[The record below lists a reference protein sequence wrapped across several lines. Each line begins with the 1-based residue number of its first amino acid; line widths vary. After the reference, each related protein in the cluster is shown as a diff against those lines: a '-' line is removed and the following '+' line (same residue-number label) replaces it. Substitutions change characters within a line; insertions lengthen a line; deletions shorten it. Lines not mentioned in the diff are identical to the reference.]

1 MSTPL
6 KAVVWDN
13 DGVLVDTERLYFEAS
28 ARILATVGY
37 VLTKEAF
44 VQTSMTAG
52 LSLFDLVDVDHEEHA
67 DLRDQRNALY
77 SELLTGRDLTIE
89 GARETLDALKG
100 RVRMMIVTSSRRD
113 HFEIIHQS
121 TELLSYF
128 ESVVDKSDFQQSKPH
143 PEPYLMGLKRL
154 GLTADHCI
162 VVEDSARGMTSAI
175 RAGLRCIVVPN
186 ALTKD
191 VDFEGAYRVVDK
203 VGDVVGVVEELEQ
216 GNMEI
221 G

>member
-1 MSTPL
+1 MIL
-6 KAVVWDN
+6 KAVIWDN

-28 ARILATVGY
+28 KRILATVGY

-52 LSLFDLVDVDHEEHA
+52 QSLFDLADVSPDVHA
-67 DLRDQRNALY
+67 ALKDQRNALY
-77 SELLTGRDLTIE
+77 SELLTGRDLTID
-89 GARETLDALKG
+89 GARDTLEALKG

-121 TELLSYF
+121 TGLLSYF
-128 ESVVDKSDFQQSKPH
+128 ESVVDNSDFEQSKPY

-154 GLTADHCI
+154 GLTADDCI

-175 RAGLRCIVVPN
+175 RAGLRCVVVPN

-191 VDFEGAYRVVDK
+191 VDFDGAYRVVDK
-203 VGDVVGVVEELEQ
+203 VGDVVGIVEEMIEA
-216 GNMEI
+216 GK
-221 G
+221 

>member
-1 MSTPL
+1 MSL
-6 KAVVWDN
+6 KAVIWDN
-13 DGVLVDTERLYFEAS
+13 DGVLVDTERIYFEAS
-28 ARILATVGY
+28 KRILATVGY

-52 LSLFDLVDVDHEEHA
+52 QSLFDLADVSPDEHA
-67 DLRDQRNALY
+67 ALKDQRNALY
-77 SELLTGRDLTIE
+77 SELLTGRDLTID
-89 GARETLDALKG
+89 GARDTLEALKG

-121 TELLSYF
+121 TGLLSYF
-128 ESVVDKSDFQQSKPH
+128 ESVVDNSDFEQSKPH

-154 GLTADHCI
+154 SLTADDCI

-175 RAGLRCIVVPN
+175 RAGLRCVVVPN

-191 VDFEGAYRVVDK
+191 VDFDGAYRVVDK
-203 VGDVVGVVEELEQ
+203 VEDVVGVVEELIEA
-216 GNMEI
+216 GK
-221 G
+221 